1 MSVFIVIILGI
12 VQGVTEFLPISSS
25 GHLVLLE
32 KLFGIKVDLIIIN
45 IFLHIGSLLAVIV
58 YYRKT
63 LWGLIKKPF
72 QKTTLLLLLAT
83 VPTIIIVLCFN
94 DFIEASFGG
103 RYLVLGFMLTAIF
116 MVVASFDFGNKGS
129 INKKTATIMG
139 VMQGIA
145 TLPGISRSGSTLTCG
160 VVCGKDRKEVA
171 DFSFLMSIPV
181 ILGSL
186 VFELVKIKGA
196 IATPWYLV
204 IIGMFFSF
212 VFGYIAIAFMIKI
225 IQKAKLYYF
234 SIYLVILSII
244 LLFVSF

>member
-1 MSVFIVIILGI
+1 MSVFVVILLGI
-12 VQGVTEFLPISSS
+12 VQGLTEFLPISSS
-25 GHLVLLE
+25 GHLVLL
-32 KLFGIKVDLIIIN
+32 KRIFGIQTDLIIIN
-45 IFLHIGSLLAVIV
+45 VFLHIGSLLAVVI

-72 QKTTLLLLLAT
+72 QKTTLLLFLAT
-83 VPTIIIVLCFN
+83 VPTVIIVLCFN
-94 DFIEASFGG
+94 DFIESSFGG
-103 RYLVLGFMLTAIF
+103 QYLAFGFMLTAIF
-116 MVVASFDFGNKGS
+116 MVIASFDFGNKGP

-160 VVCGKDRKEVA
+160 IVCGKDRKKVA

-186 VFELVKIKGA
+186 IFELVKIKGA
-196 IATPWYLV
+196 IVAPWYL
-204 IIGMFFSF
+204 IITGMFFSF

-234 SIYLVILSII
+234 SIYLVVLAVV
-244 LLFVSF
+244 LLFVF